1 MFSPN
6 EEITDIQ
13 VNYLKFFILNKGI
26 FNYHSIWLKFTIKF
40 LKTEWPR
47 FNKHKTIIMN
57 F

>member
-13 VNYLKFFILNKGI
+13 VSYLKFFKLNKDI
-26 FNYHSIWLKFTIKF
+26 FNYHFTWLKFTIKF
-40 LKTEWPR
+40 LKTEWLR
-47 FNKHKTIIMN
+47 FKKHKTTIMS